1 MKVLNLM
8 KKINLLLILI
18 LFSALCT
25 GCTKHIVIKF
35 NDYNELMRGTI
46 TSNNS
51 KNILIKV
58 KVDSNGV
65 TCSGKSKITNK
76 TAANHILPTYR
87 GLEGNIMLR
96 CDDGRSRYLEWKI
109 LNLGLSNFRGIGE
122 DALGNELSFYVD
134 NNEKKVNDKF
144 EQFKKDVAAKPLLK
158 NAPVQISKTSESDL
172 EPYLGEQNKIK
183 KLTRLSPTPTL
194 MAVNPPLN
202 DAKPTSSIEPPK
214 LNLRNPKPIGLAPVP
229 ISKTGKPDFIHY
241 MEEQNQKLAQLT
253 HTPIKMAG
261 VSDFRP
267 YLANL
272 ERRIKSNW
280 DPPKGNE
287 NKRAEVLFKIGRDGR
302 LLSKRIYKSS
312 GFPNY
317 DYAALKA
324 VETAAPFRPL
334 PQEFKH
340 ESIDIMFTFDY
351 NLIEKPPLYK

>member
-8 KKINLLLILI
+8 KKINLLLILV

-76 TAANHILPTYR
+76 TAANHLLPTYR

-96 CDDGRSRYLEWKI
+96 CDDGRSKYLEWKI
-109 LNLGLSNFRGIGE
+109 LNLGLSNFRGVGE
-122 DALGNELSFYVD
+122 DALGNKLSFFVD

-144 EQFKKDVAAKPLLK
+144 EQYKKNVTGKSLLKDAKPVAFNKPLNLK
-158 NAPVQISKTSESDL
+158 SKNEELTDLAPITILRTKESNL
-172 EPYLGEQNKIK
+172 EPYVNEQNKNQ
-183 KLTRLSPTPTL
+183 KLTRYTPLPTL
-194 MAVNPPLN
+194 MEL
-202 DAKPTSSIEPPK
+202 KPTVNSNKQEQNK
-214 LNLRNPKPIGLAPVP
+214 NLNLNLNMQQ
-229 ISKTGKPDFIHY
+229 DF
-241 MEEQNQKLAQLT
+241 K
-253 HTPIKMAG
+253 
-261 VSDFRP
+261 P
-267 YLANL
+267 YLADL
-272 ERRIKSNW
+272 ERRIKTNW
-280 DPPKGNE
+280 VPPKGKE
-287 NKRAEVLFKIGRDGR
+287 NKRAEVLFKVERDGR
-302 LLSKRIYKSS
+302 LVKSRIYKSS

-334 PQEFKH
+334 PQEFK
-340 ESIDIMFTFDY
+340 EKSIDVMFTFDY
-351 NLIEKPPLYK
+351 HLLEHPPLNK